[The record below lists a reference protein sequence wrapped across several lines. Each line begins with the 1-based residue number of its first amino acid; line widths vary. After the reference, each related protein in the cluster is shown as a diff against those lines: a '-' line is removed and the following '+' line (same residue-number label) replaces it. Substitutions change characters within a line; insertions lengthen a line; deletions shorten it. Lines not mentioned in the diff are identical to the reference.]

1 MKNHLLRFWDCL
13 SLQNRIRAFIIS
25 TAKAESQKNVLLII
39 FVLSFFLRG
48 YKVQTNLEYQGNV
61 WKMVDFEVS

>member
-13 SLQNRIRAFIIS
+13 SLQNRIRAFIVS
-25 TAKAESQKNVLLII
+25 TAKAGFQKIILLII

-48 YKVQTNLEYQGNV
+48 YKVQTNLEDQGNV